1 MSNFISNQDK
11 KFIQLAIN
19 EAKKNLGKTYPN
31 PSVGA
36 ALVKGDLLIDMT
48 STGIGGSP
56 HAEFEIL
63 NRNNDKDLKLYTL
76 YVTLEPCSVQGKN
89 PACTDIII
97 KSGVKKVIIG
107 CLDEN
112 PIMKGKSIKILQ
124 KHDIDVKLLN
134 CKKSKELHKYFFH
147 FISNKKPFLTAKI
160 ACSIDSKI
168 ATNLSESKW
177 ITSKDSRNIV
187 HYLRSSHDAIITGVN
202 TINIDDPEL
211 NVRIDGLKEE
221 KTKIIL
227 DRDLTINKDAKIIKK
242 AQISKLIIFTT
253 SKSKNKL
260 QFLEE
265 KNIKIITLATKDYDN
280 PAFILDEIAKMG
292 VTSLFLESGT
302 LINKFITKN
311 LIDELHIFRSSKI
324 LGDKAINFINS
335 EFINGLNVANF
346 SLKNLRKINDLDHQ
360 EIYKKL
366 QFKRVIS
373 CHVNI

>member
-1 MSNFISNQDK
+1 MSNFISREDK

-19 EAKKNLGKTYPN
+19 KAKKHLGKTYPN

-36 ALVKGDLLIDMT
+36 ALVKDNILIDLS
-48 STGIGGSP
+48 STGVGGSP

-63 NRNNDKDLKLYTL
+63 SRNHDKNLKSCSL
-76 YVTLEPCSVQGKN
+76 YVTLEPCSVLGKN
-89 PACTDIII
+89 PACTDVII
-97 KSGVKKVIIG
+97 KSGIKKVIIG

-112 PIMKGKSIKILQ
+112 PVMKGKSIKILQ
-124 KHDIDVKLLN
+124 EHDIDVSLLD
-134 CKKSKELHKYFFH
+134 CKKSRELHKYFFH
-147 FISNKKPFLTAKI
+147 FITNKKPFVTAKI
-160 ACSIDSKI
+160 ACSLDSKI

-187 HYLRSSHDAIITGVN
+187 HLLRSRHDAIITGVN
-202 TINIDDPEL
+202 TVNIDDPEL
-211 NVRIDGLKEE
+211 NVRIDGLEEE

-227 DRDLTINKDAKIIKK
+227 DRNLSIDKNAKIIKK
-242 AQISKLIIFTT
+242 AQSSKLIIFTT

-265 KNIKIITLATKDYDN
+265 KNIKIITLAIKDYDN
-280 PAFILDEIAKMG
+280 PAFILEEIAKMG
-292 VTSLFLESGT
+292 ITSLFLESGT
-302 LINKFITKN
+302 LINKFITQN

-335 EFINGLNVANF
+335 EFINGLKEANF

-360 EIYKKL
+360 EIYKKTL
-366 QFKRVIS
+366 I
-373 CHVNI
+373 

>member
-1 MSNFISNQDK
+1 MSSFISQQDK

-19 EAKKNLGKTYPN
+19 KAKNNLGKTYPN

-36 ALVKGDLLIDMT
+36 ALVKDDLLIDVS
-48 STGIGGSP
+48 STGVGGSP

-63 NRNNDKDLKLYTL
+63 SRNQDKSLKNYTL
-76 YVTLEPCSVQGKN
+76 YITLEPCSVQGKN

-97 KSGVKKVIIG
+97 KSGIKKIIIG
-107 CLDEN
+107 CLDKN
-112 PIMKGKSIKILQ
+112 PLMKARSIKILQ
-124 KHDIDVKLLN
+124 EHDIDVKLLN
-134 CKKSKELHKYFFH
+134 CQKSRELHNNFFH
-147 FISNKKPFLTAKI
+147 FITNKKPFITAKI
-160 ACSIDSKI
+160 ACTIDSKI

-187 HYLRSSHDAIITGVN
+187 HLLRSRHDAIITGVN

-211 NVRIDGLKEE
+211 NVRIDGLTEE

-227 DRDLTINKDAKIIKK
+227 DRDLSINKNAKIIKK

-253 SKSKNKL
+253 CKSNSKLK
-260 QFLEE
+260 FFEE

-280 PAFILDEIAKMG
+280 PAFILEEIAKIG
-292 VTSLFLESGT
+292 ITSLFLESGT

-335 EFINGLNVANF
+335 EFINGLHEARF
-346 SLKNLRKINDLDHQ
+346 SLKNLRKINDFDHQ
-360 EIYKKL
+360 EIYKKTL
-366 QFKRVIS
+366 K
-373 CHVNI
+373 